1 MDMVI
6 SKGKDVGVANKVDSK
21 ITLSVW
27 LGNWKDTTFITL
39 LKEDKRR
46 DYVLVYIYIYIT

>member
-1 MDMVI
+1 MVI